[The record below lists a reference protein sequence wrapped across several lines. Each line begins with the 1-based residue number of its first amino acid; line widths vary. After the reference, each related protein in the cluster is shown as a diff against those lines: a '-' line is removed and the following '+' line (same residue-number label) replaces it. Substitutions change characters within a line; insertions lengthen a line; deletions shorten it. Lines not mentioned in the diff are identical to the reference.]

1 MSYKIVVDSSSN
13 LKNDY
18 LKDQDIGFEV
28 VPLTIRVDDEIFV
41 DNDNIDVD
49 KMLTSMHKSK
59 KKSTSACPSPYD
71 FLKTF
76 EGYDNIFII
85 TISSKLSGCYNSAI
99 NAGQQAQNEGKKV
112 YVIDSKATAGSM
124 ILLVDEVYRL
134 IKENYSFEEIKTKIE
149 EYQKSINLLFV
160 LSKYDNL
167 VKNGRMS
174 RFVAIIAT
182 SLAIKPLCI
191 ADNGEIKVQE
201 KIRTFKGV
209 LKRLVFNIGTLCKET
224 KNKICYICHTKN
236 LEDSLFLK
244 SLIEKNYSFKDI
256 RIVENRGLT
265 AFYSLEKGIIVSF

>member
-13 LKNDY
+13 LKNGY
-18 LKDQDIGFEV
+18 IKDDNVGFEV

-41 DNDNIDVD
+41 DNDNIDID
-49 KMLTSMHKSK
+49 KMLSSMHKSK

-76 EGYDNIFII
+76 EGYDNIFVI
-85 TISSKLSGCYNSAI
+85 TISSKLSGCYNSAL
-99 NAGQQAQNEGKKV
+99 NACEQGCSEGKNV

-134 IKENYSFEEIKTKIE
+134 IKDGKSFEEVKENII

-174 RFVAIIAT
+174 RLVAIIAT
-182 SLAIKPLCI
+182 SLAIKPLCV
-191 ADNGEIKVQE
+191 ADDGEIKVQE

-209 LKRLVFNIGTLCKET
+209 LKRLVFNIGILCKET

-236 LEDSLFLK
+236 IEDSMFLK
-244 SLIEKNYSFKDI
+244 SLIEKNYEFKDV

>member
-99 NAGQQAQNEGKKV
+99 NAGQQAQNEGKNV

-167 VKNGRMS
+167 VKKIDLKDEEIEYWKKIIENMYFPYDEKRGVYPLDDGFMKRKHWDDSKIPKEKRHLLYENYHPLFIFRQRMS
-174 RFVAIIAT
+174 KQADAI
-182 SLAIKPLCI
+182 LAMYL
-191 ADNGEIKVQE
+191 
-201 KIRTFKGV
+201 
-209 LKRLVFNIGTLCKET
+209 
-224 KNKICYICHTKN
+224 HSN
-236 LEDSLFLK
+236 LSKLF
-244 SLIEKNYSFKDI
+244 
-256 RIVENRGLT
+256 
-265 AFYSLEKGIIVSF
+265 